1 MPILP
6 PVAASGAR
14 EPERAARRI
23 PSKVRACV
31 VDMVNEGLDLVAA
44 SKQHGVRPATLR
56 TWLHRPEVAAL
67 VRKERQ
73 AFRLAISCGTECA
86 LVDIRDNRE
95 GNQMARVAAAKAICE
110 IDREEYARPAAD
122 RPSPGITLKFVTYQT
137 SASAPPIVNITP
149 KPQII
154 DSGDSD

>member
-31 VDMVNEGLDLVAA
+31 VSMVNDGLNFIEA
-44 SKQHGVRPATLR
+44 SQLHGLRPATTR

-67 VRKERQ
+67 VRAERK
-73 AFRLAISCGTECA
+73 AYRLAISCGTEHA
-86 LVDIRDNRE
+86 LADVRDNAE
-95 GNQMARVAAAKAICE
+95 NSQARVNAAKAIVE
-110 IDREEYARPAAD
+110 IDLDEYAHPHAGERI
-122 RPSPGITLKFVTYQT
+122 SPGCRSV
-137 SASAPPIVNITP
+137 S
-149 KPQII
+149 
-154 DSGDSD
+154 